1 MDDRLRALVVE
12 DDPATRRM
20 LVQFLQ
26 DEGFESFGAHDG
38 AHAVR
43 TASAGRPDV
52 IVLDMGLPVL
62 DASGFVERWRAR
74 DGASG
79 VPIIGISGL
88 PHGEAL
94 ARELGAAAF
103 FAKPIELDALA
114 ASVRA
119 LATARRRRTV
129 EKAT

>member
-74 DGASG
+74 DGASD
-79 VPIIGISGL
+79 VPLVGISGR

-94 ARELGAAAF
+94 ARALGAAAF